1 MTLTQQQVLALTNWT
16 EEDLQRMV
24 AEKRLY
30 DYDGEYDVAE
40 LYVASP
46 VAREALEQLLNFSHQ
61 TEGGTPWHQAFRRWM
76 DLEQAGLIRIEKP
89 VHEQTGIQYSIEYWH
104 PQFTEDGNDVVE
116 YLMELI
122 EYHGL
127 REEALE

>member
-1 MTLTQQQVLALTNWT
+1 MTLTRQQVLALTSWT

-46 VAREALEQLLNFSHQ
+46 IAREALEQLLNFSVQ
-61 TEGGTPWHQAFRRWM
+61 TEGDTPWYRAYRRWM
-76 DLEQAGLIRIEKP
+76 DLEEAELIRIERP
-89 VHEQTGIQYSIEYWH
+89 VHEQTGIQYSIEYWR
-104 PQFTEDGNDVVE
+104 PELTEDGNAVAA
-116 YLMELI
+116 YLQDLI

-127 REEALE
+127 REEVAE